1 MSYRIGFLGPH
12 SSSPKS
18 VLNRLIDEY
27 ILKHKMFDVV
37 GELSH
42 HNFSTTLFKIAK
54 EKGLQTIG
62 FTAQMFGQFDQVDQP
77 ILVSV
82 VEYNSSLIN
91 FCDLLVFC
99 RNSDFV
105 DDRIE
110 LAKQENKEIRE
121 AYVLS

>member
-1 MSYRIGFLGPH
+1 MFYRIGFLGPH
-12 SSSPKS
+12 HTSPKA
-18 VLNRLIDEY
+18 VLNRLLDEY
-27 ILKHKMFDVV
+27 LQKYKVFDVV

-54 EKGLQTIG
+54 EKGLQTVG
-62 FTAQMFGQFDQVDQP
+62 FTAQMFGQFDLVDQP

-82 VEYNSSLIN
+82 VEYNTALIT
-91 FCDLLVFC
+91 FCDLIVFC

-110 LAKQENKEIRE
+110 LAKNENKEIRE